1 MRKRKSGK
9 RIAILVLKIAVI
21 IIILSVASFFAFR
34 NMVLD
39 KAITKITNKMSTDY
53 NSAFTVKSA
62 KFKGF
67 SNIEM
72 EGITLVPKNADTLLQ
87 VKELK
92 TSINLAKLLT
102 GDVQLGTLEMKHGFV
117 QLVKNANGRNFDAFL
132 KNKNKDEEDDSSD
145 GANYADRAYRIL
157 NRALNLVPTDMNL
170 TNLTLRLEDMGRKVS
185 LHLGNL
191 TLADKQLESTIGVRG
206 ENIVQNWKVKGFA
219 DPRNKQADL
228 DFFNTDTTRIE
239 IPFIYERYGLKSGF
253 DAIHVNVD
261 KIDMSGGE
269 LHVDGYASIKNF
281 MVNHKRIANQ
291 DVVIDDARFDYRFLF
306 GEDFVAL
313 DSTSTMQLNKI
324 KVHPFLKYSV
334 EEDTIYEMKARIP
347 KMQAQDFIVSLP
359 NGLFTNFE
367 GMEAEGSFSYSLDF
381 MYNKNK
387 PNKVVFDSSL
397 KKEGLKI
404 IKYGEADLAKLNTGF
419 TYRAI
424 ENGRAQRA
432 VSLTTGNPYYTPME
446 NISPYLRKAVLTSED
461 PSFFSHRGFI
471 NEAFKQSIVK
481 NIRTKKF
488 ARGASTISMQLVKNV
503 FLTREKTLSR
513 KLEEILLV
521 YILENNRIASKE
533 RMLEVYF
540 NVIEWGP
547 DVYGIGEAAAYYFDK
562 SPSQLTL
569 DECVY
574 LASIIPRP
582 KGFMWQFNDQ
592 GELKPHAVRHSEYIK
607 NIMLRRGLLTPED
620 TIAQSG
626 QVNVI
631 GRARSRIRIKEV
643 NPFENDSTGV
653 QDFLINF
660 TKRAF

>member
-9 RIAILVLKIAVI
+9 RIAILVLKIAVV

-39 KAITKITNKMSTDY
+39 KAITKITNKMNTEY
-53 NSAFTVKSA
+53 NSTFTVKSA

-102 GDVQLGTLEMKHGFV
+102 CDVQLGTLEMKHGFV
-117 QLVKNANGRNFDAFL
+117 QLVKNSNGRNFDAFL

-239 IPFIYERYGLKSGF
+239 IPFIYKRYGLKSGF

-269 LHVDGYASIKNF
+269 LHLDGYASIKNF

-582 KGFMWQFNDQ
+582 KGFMWQFNEQ